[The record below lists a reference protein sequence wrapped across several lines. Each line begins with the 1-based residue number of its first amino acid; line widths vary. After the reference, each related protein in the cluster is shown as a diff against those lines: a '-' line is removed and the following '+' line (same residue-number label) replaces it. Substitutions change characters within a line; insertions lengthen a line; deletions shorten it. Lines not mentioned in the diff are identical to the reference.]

1 MRALWKTISDVL
13 RGIRSWIQMIWR
25 AALAWRFE
33 NVADVFSGVRESYRM
48 QRDRSR
54 ALVAMISYFNVDETH
69 RLDVRK

>member
-1 MRALWKTISDVL
+1 
-13 RGIRSWIQMIWR
+13 MIWR